1 MSYEKLEWDIY
12 SAAILVSNTWQ
23 KGESEKTRRLN
34 GKVNKDHRS
43 DHGDRIGM
51 RVKKHQLFIWHIFF

>member
-1 MSYEKLEWDIY
+1 MSYEKLDWDIY

-23 KGESEKTRRLN
+23 KGEFEKMRRLN
-34 GKVNKDHRS
+34 GKVNKDQRS
-43 DHGDRIGM
+43 DHGDRTGM